1 MLSILLPVYNI
12 SAEPLVNALLE
23 QARRLSVPFEILI
36 LDDASPDRQSVIEN
50 EKMAENPEVT
60 FLCNETNC
68 GRSFTRNRLADT
80 AQYPY
85 LLFIDGDA
93 GIRSH
98 DYLEQYI
105 SHARMRHSDTSER
118 FVTMGGVSYH
128 ETPPEKAYRLRW
140 HYGINREQK
149 SAAQRLQ
156 HPYRSFTPFN
166 MLVSKAVFNIC
177 RFDESFKTYGFED
190 VFFGE
195 QLRSNGIPVE
205 HIDNGIYH
213 DGLDQ
218 NEVFLS
224 KTETAVAN
232 LAQLLNEQK
241 ATPDFIRENRLLH
254 TFLKLSDWHLSRPA
268 ELFLNINRRT
278 LKKLVLQRYNLR
290 ALDLYKLLC
299 LFQDTREEHSKERTE
314 Q

>member
-1 MLSILLPVYNI
+1 MLSILLPVYNL
-12 SAEPLVNALLE
+12 SAEPLATPLLE
-23 QARRLSVPFEILI
+23 QARLLSIPFEILI
-36 LDDASPDRQSVIEN
+36 LDDASPDQRTVIEN
-50 EKMAENPEVT
+50 EKVAENPEVT
-60 FLCNETNC
+60 FLRNETNL
-68 GRSFTRNRLADT
+68 GRAYTRNRLADA

-93 GIRSH
+93 GVKSS
-98 DYLEQYI
+98 DYLKHYVQ
-105 SHARMRHSDTSER
+105 HARNCHPDIADP
-118 FVTMGGVSYH
+118 FVTMGGVAYH

-149 SAAQRLQ
+149 SAAQRSL

-166 MLVSKAVFNIC
+166 MLVSKTVFNIC

-195 QLRSNGIPVE
+195 QLRRNAIPVE

-213 DGLDQ
+213 EGLDR

-224 KTETAVAN
+224 KTETAIAN
-232 LAQLLNEQK
+232 LAMLLNNGK
-241 ATPDFIRENRLLH
+241 ASPDFIRENRLLH
-254 TFLKLSDWHLSRPA
+254 TFLKLSDWHLSKPA
-268 ELFLNINRRT
+268 ALFLNINRRT
-278 LKKLVLQRYNLR
+278 LKKLVLQHYNIR

-299 LFQDTREEHSKERTE
+299 LFQETGESTIYREN
-314 Q
+314 